1 MTFTPI
7 IIDRGEE
14 EEVVV
19 VVVGDMIYNIS
30 HQQRRDMSQIR
41 LCKHSFGLV
50 LSVFLL
56 LLLFAD

>member
-19 VVVGDMIYNIS
+19 VVGDMIYNIS
-30 HQQRRDMSQIR
+30 RQQRRDMSQIR

>member
-14 EEVVV
+14 EEVV

-56 LLLFAD
+56 LLLFVD

>member
-14 EEVVV
+14 VV

-30 HQQRRDMSQIR
+30 RQQRRDMSQIR

>member
-14 EEVVV
+14 EEVV